1 MFKKKAK
8 VTHWN
13 ILDYLKT
20 DSEIAAYLE
29 TSLEE
34 NDAEYLRVAVRDVI
48 QALKDRNARHKQ
60 VCK

>member
-1 MFKKKAK
+1 MFKKKTK
-8 VTHWN
+8 LTRWN

-48 QALKDRNARHKQ
+48 QALRSRNARH
-60 VCK
+60 

>member
-1 MFKKKAK
+1 MFKKKTK
-8 VTHWN
+8 LTRWN
-13 ILDYLKT
+13 ILDFLKT

-48 QALKDRNARHKQ
+48 QALRDRNARHKQ
-60 VCK
+60 VRK

>member
-1 MFKKKAK
+1 MFKKKQK
-8 VTHWN
+8 LTTNRWN
-13 ILDYLKT
+13 ILDYLTT

-48 QALKDRNARHKQ
+48 QALRNRSK
-60 VCK
+60 K

>member
-8 VTHWN
+8 VTPWN

-48 QALKDRNARHKQ
+48 QALRDRNARHKQ
-60 VCK
+60 VRK

>member
-1 MFKKKAK
+1 MFKKKTK
-8 VTHWN
+8 VTPWN

-48 QALKDRNARHKQ
+48 QALRDRNARHKQ
-60 VCK
+60 VRK